1 MEIINEADE
10 KFKDRQGELCEML
23 FGMLREINALERE
36 FVAYGNAE
44 IRKIPTLAEEL
55 LAEPPDKGVMEVQE
69 HDEKHGFRNLRERYS
84 EIVKDR
90 CTEPM
95 RILRTARWSLR

>member
-44 IRKIPTLAEEL
+44 IRKIPALAEEL
-55 LAEPPDKGVMEVQE
+55 L
-69 HDEKHGFRNLRERYS
+69 
-84 EIVKDR
+84 
-90 CTEPM
+90 
-95 RILRTARWSLR
+95 SLIHI